1 MDERL
6 RGDAD
11 KIVRASIAAV
21 LPDEAV
27 KRALCRRDLHALCQQ
42 AVNVFEDATALA
54 GVAVIRRKMEA
65 FSPLCSQMTGSGS
78 CVFAI
83 FEDED
88 TANACVKALKMD
100 YTTAFVCQPCDGVI
114 IE

>member
-1 MDERL
+1 ME
-6 RGDAD
+6 GVCA
-11 KIVRASIAAV
+11 
-21 LPDEAV
+21 
-27 KRALCRRDLHALCQQ
+27 Q
-42 AVNVFEDATALA
+42 AVNVFEVATELA
-54 GVAVIRRKMEA
+54 GVKDIRRKMEA

-88 TANACVKALKMD
+88 IANACAEALKKD
-100 YTTAFVCQPCDGVI
+100 YPTATICQPCAGVI